1 MSCLDPTETV
11 NFSPNGTNDD
21 QSVSWLIVI
30 FWGWVNPSYI
40 AAIHNYMCVCIYIYI
55 HYTYIYLS
63 IYILYIHCVSLLVQ
77 NLSESMPR
85 ASAPMLVK
93 KRPLFIDS
101 FTWHFTSIHP
111 GREISDVLLR
121 QTPLKCC
128 LKSHNSLA
136 SNV

>member
-1 MSCLDPTETV
+1 M
-11 NFSPNGTNDD
+11 
-21 QSVSWLIVI
+21 
-30 FWGWVNPSYI
+30 SYI
-40 AAIHNYMCVCIYIYI
+40 YIIYIRLCVHMYVCIYIYTYLHIYIYIRIYKYMCVCIYI
-55 HYTYIYLS
+55 HYTYIYLY